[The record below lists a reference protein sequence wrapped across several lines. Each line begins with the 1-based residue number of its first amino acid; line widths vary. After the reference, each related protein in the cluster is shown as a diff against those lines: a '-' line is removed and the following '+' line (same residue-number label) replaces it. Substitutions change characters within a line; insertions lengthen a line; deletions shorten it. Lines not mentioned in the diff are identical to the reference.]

1 MGATAQC
8 VECGRTWRTPWAG
21 AVVKVP
27 LVNPNTSTERN
38 APAWALVKVAFA
50 AGVAVGLVVAGAALG
65 FVAGVVYG
73 GRRGGAVVAKTL
85 DKGERNGRNW

>member
-1 MGATAQC
+1 MVRVPRVGA
-8 VECGRTWRTPWAG
+8 
-21 AVVKVP
+21 
-27 LVNPNTSTERN
+27 NERN